1 MNIITNTINSIV
13 TWFYNEFIE
22 PNNNLPGGGVMD
34 EPVAFGE
41 DVDEYE
47 YDIYFDYFGDQLV

>member
-1 MNIITNTINSIV
+1 M
-13 TWFYNEFIE
+13 Y
-22 PNNNLPGGGVMD
+22 NNLPGGGIMD

-41 DVDEYE
+41 DVDEEE

>member
-1 MNIITNTINSIV
+1 MNIIVNTINSIV

-22 PNNNLPGGGVMD
+22 PNNNLPGGGIMD

-41 DVDEYE
+41 DIDVISSF
-47 YDIYFDYFGDQLV
+47 IY